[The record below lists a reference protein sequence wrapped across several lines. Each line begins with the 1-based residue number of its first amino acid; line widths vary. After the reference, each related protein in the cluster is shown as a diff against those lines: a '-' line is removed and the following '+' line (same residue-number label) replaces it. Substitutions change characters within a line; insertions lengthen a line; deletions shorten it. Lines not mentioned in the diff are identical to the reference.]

1 MKSILLQESNVKRLM
16 ILLPVL
22 NEAEGLRAVLETIPH
37 ASLEEEGWQSD
48 IVIVDGKSTDSS
60 QQVGTEGG
68 CVVLVQPS
76 KGKGE
81 AVRLGFTYALQH
93 HYDAVIMFDA
103 DQTYNP
109 RDMLKMLRKLEPGMV
124 VVGNRLNRHLAS
136 DAMSPVNWIG
146 NHLLTWSAVIL
157 HGLEIHDVCSG
168 FWLFDRDALVQMNL
182 NSMDFEIEAEM
193 YAQCAITGIPLSNVP
208 ISYSARVGEAKLG
221 SLRDGSS
228 ILRKLLVRKLF
239 PLPVEEELGQ
249 GKLAFESND

>member
-1 MKSILLQESNVKRLM
+1 M

-22 NEAEGLRAVLETIPH
+22 NEAEGLRAVLESIPH
-37 ASLEEEGWQSD
+37 VSLEEEGWQSD

-60 QQVGTEGG
+60 QQIG

-81 AVRLGFTYALQH
+81 AVRLGFTHALQH
-93 HYDAVIMFDA
+93 RYDAVIMFDA

-109 RDMLKMLRKLEPGMV
+109 LDMLKMLKKLESGMV
-124 VVGNRLNRHLAS
+124 VVGNRLSCQLAN

-168 FWLFDRDALVQMNL
+168 FWLFDREALLQMNL

-193 YAQCAITGIPLSNVP
+193 YAQCAITGISLTNVP

-249 GKLAFESND
+249 GKLAFEAND

>member
-1 MKSILLQESNVKRLM
+1 MKSNLLQETNVKRLM

-22 NEAEGLRAVLETIPH
+22 NEAEGLRAVLKAIPH
-37 ASLEEEGWQSD
+37 TSLEQRGWQTD
-48 IVIVDGKSTDSS
+48 VVIVDGKSTDAS
-60 QQVGTEGG
+60 QKVGTDAG

-81 AVRLGFTYALQH
+81 AVRFGFTYALQQT
-93 HYDAVIMFDA
+93 YDAVIMFDA
-103 DQTYNP
+103 DLTYNP
-109 RDMLKMLRKLEPGMV
+109 EDILKMLNRLKSGIV
-124 VVGNRLNRHLAS
+124 VVGNRLNRNLARE
-136 DAMSPVNWIG
+136 AMSPVNWIG
-146 NHLLTWSAVIL
+146 NHLLTWSAVLL

-168 FWLFDRDALVQMNL
+168 YWLFDREALLQMNL

-193 YAQCAITGIPLSNVP
+193 YAQCAITGIPLANVP

-249 GKLAFESND
+249 GKLAFETQD